1 MLAII
6 EAVRP
11 AGTEDRTASALPA
24 RYVFV
29 DVWRGLAIIGVVI
42 YHFGW
47 DLNFFGF
54 IPASLMFSGPVTV
67 FARALAGSFMFL
79 AGVSLVLAHSRRASW
94 GKLLRRLGKLVAAAV
109 AISVVTYFLF
119 PEGFIYFGVLHAIA
133 LASVLGLPFLRLPTG
148 LVAFA
153 SLAILAAPLFFETSA
168 FDTRV
173 LAWIGFASDPPMA
186 NDFVPVFPWFGVTLA
201 GIVCARLFLARQQ
214 ARDARLSTS
223 GGAVVR
229 ALTWVGQRTL
239 PIYLLHQPILFIGFV
254 AFTRLAA
261 A

>member
-1 MLAII
+1 MSVTFD
-6 EAVRP
+6 EARPTATEVRT
-11 AGTEDRTASALPA
+11 GSAPPA

-54 IPASLMFSGPVTV
+54 IPASLMFSTPVTV

-79 AGVSLVLAHSRRASW
+79 AGVSLVLAHSRQTRW
-94 GKLLRRLGKLVAAAV
+94 RKFLRRLAKLVAAAT

-119 PEGFIYFGVLHAIA
+119 PEGFIYFGILHAIA
-133 LASVLGLPFLRLPTG
+133 LASLLGLPFLRLPIG
-148 LVAFA
+148 LVFLA
-153 SLAILAAPLFFETSA
+153 SLAMLAAPLLFETSS

-173 LAWIGFASDPPMA
+173 LAWIGFAADPPMA

-201 GIVCARLFLARQQ
+201 GIACTRLFLAKQRM
-214 ARDARLSTS
+214 RDAMPHTAGS
-223 GGAVVR
+223 AVIR
-229 ALTWVGQRTL
+229 GLTWVGQQTL
-239 PIYLLHQPILFIGFV
+239 PIYLLHQPLLFVGFV
-254 AFTRLAA
+254 AFTRLSAT
-261 A
+261 